1 MDKKL
6 RDRLV
11 GGFGGG
17 GGALVL
23 YPIIGY
29 VMHPNVVTKLLSLW
43 LTIELIGIVL
53 VSFAVYFYF
62 KKVP

>member
-29 VMHPNVVTKLLSLW
+29 AIYPNVVTKLLSLL
-43 LTIELIGIVL
+43 LTIELIGIIL

-62 KKVP
+62 KKVQ

>member
-6 RDRLV
+6 KDRLV

-17 GGALVL
+17 GDALIL

-29 VMHPNVVTKLLSLW
+29 AIHPNVVTNLLSLW
-43 LTIELIGIVL
+43 LTIELIGIIL

-62 KKVP
+62 KKVQ